1 MSVEELSPRDRAWL
15 EAKHDAYESHLAEPA
30 GLVCVDPPKGMR
42 AVVPVPPHEETWYAE
57 KQSLVRKRAPKPDSM
72 FAFLEDAV
80 EDGEG
85 GDIARARLASAA
97 PDMARVL
104 LACEWADNSSE
115 EYAPECPSC
124 HAQGPYEGEPS
135 KGHAPDCAL
144 DASLRKA
151 GVR

>member
-1 MSVEELSPRDRAWL
+1 MSDGKVTVAGFDGDGAGRVALTPDMDPRTFV
-15 EAKHDAYESHLAEPA
+15 PA
-30 GLVCVDPPKGMR
+30 
-42 AVVPVPPHEETWYAE
+42 PVMPHEETWYAE

-104 LACEWADNSSE
+104 LACEWAWCE
-115 EYAPECPSC
+115 GREWKVCPSC
-124 HAQGPYEGEPS
+124 SNDEPNDS
-135 KGHAPDCAL
+135 RRSGHASDCAL
-144 DASLRKA
+144 DAALRKA